1 MYKPDRVLLDSGAQP
16 LMLGK
21 AACIGLDI
29 RRLELELC
37 PFQIQTSLGGA
48 TDRSN
53 FMTRERLSV
62 QMKPDHVTD
71 SSRLGMTAVVTVVES
86 YDVLVGGVV
95 LYPMGF
101 QMDYWTETMTYRP
114 GWQSRDGQMS
124 QVHVRFISGVRPRGS
139 PLEVLALVASF
150 SGMVTWPGD
159 LLEGNISTVDTPVYK
174 DIEEVSSFVATVS
187 SSLDVPLWRSSGV
200 LRQDVDRL
208 VSQAWHEAFVHVEEE
223 EVPQRTPFSGPV
235 GLSPLDTTPIAWEY
249 PSEGICVLD
258 LFGGISTGLTTV
270 LQVGILVRKYLYVER
285 DETMRRVSSH
295 HFALLMRRYPELLSR
310 SAIQGYQ

>member
-1 MYKPDRVLLDSGAQP
+1 VYKPDRVLLDSGAQP

-101 QMDYWTETMTYRP
+101 QMDYWTETTTYRP
-114 GWQSRDGQMS
+114 GWQSRDGRMS
-124 QVHVRFISGVRPRGS
+124 QVHVRFISRVRPRGS

-200 LRQDVDRL
+200 L
-208 VSQAWHEAFVHVEEE
+208 
-223 EVPQRTPFSGPV
+223 
-235 GLSPLDTTPIAWEY
+235 
-249 PSEGICVLD
+249 
-258 LFGGISTGLTTV
+258 
-270 LQVGILVRKYLYVER
+270 
-285 DETMRRVSSH
+285 
-295 HFALLMRRYPELLSR
+295 
-310 SAIQGYQ
+310 